1 MISFASGCPLTPV
14 DPDLA
19 GQACLKKHLDN
30 DCGIYSTETY
40 RDFIANRHEV
50 SAQNVGPDNLSTLAN
65 ETTDVDLPSRLHLF
79 QRLPGGGAG
88 TLVWGNA
95 ISECS
100 SCQWSVFVRGWVLSA
115 VLRNWLA
122 EELTHEWETHRERSR
137 QAAIRNTRANI
148 RRAGL
153 QQRYPVQAD
162 T

>member
-88 TLVWGNA
+88 P
-95 ISECS
+95 
-100 SCQWSVFVRGWVLSA
+100 WSGVTPFQSAPAVSGLFLSG
-115 VLRNWLA
+115 
-122 EELTHEWETHRERSR
+122 
-137 QAAIRNTRANI
+137 
-148 RRAGL
+148 AGFCL
-153 QQRYPVQAD
+153 LYSGIG
-162 T
+162 